1 MMRIWQIQARC
12 LGKNHMTYE
21 LKDYLKAINQT
32 KEPLLDTEDE
42 QWEKKYPSFIINKCL
57 APFPD
62 TVMLVNEIN
71 QLHHLDKKLQFDFL
85 INSLR
90 PRKRYTPWMKA
101 KKLENLEYV
110 KEYYGYNNEKAR
122 NALNILNDEQISS
135 IKTKLNKGG
144 RDGRS

>member
-1 MMRIWQIQARC
+1 M
-12 LGKNHMTYE
+12 YE
-21 LKDYLKAINQT
+21 LKDYINAINQT

-42 QWEKKYPSFIINKCL
+42 EWVKKYPPYIVNKCI

-62 TVMLVNEIN
+62 SVLLVNELN
-71 QLHHLDKKLQFDFL
+71 QYHHLDKKLQFDFL

-101 KKLENLEYV
+101 KKLKSLEYV
-110 KEYYGYNNEKAR
+110 KEYYGYNNEKAKA
-122 NALNILNDEQISS
+122 ALDILNDEQISA
-135 IKTKLNKGG
+135 IQEKLNKGG

>member
-1 MMRIWQIQARC
+1 M
-12 LGKNHMTYE
+12 YE
-21 LKDYLKAINQT
+21 LKDYLNAINYT

-42 QWEKKYPSFIINKCL
+42 QWVKKYPPYIINKCI

-62 TVMLVNEIN
+62 SLMLVNEIN

-90 PRKRYTPWMKA
+90 ARKRYTPWMKA

-110 KEYYGYNNEKAR
+110 KEYYGYNNEKAKS
-122 NALNILNDEQISS
+122 ALDILNDEQISS

-144 RDGRS
+144 RDGRN